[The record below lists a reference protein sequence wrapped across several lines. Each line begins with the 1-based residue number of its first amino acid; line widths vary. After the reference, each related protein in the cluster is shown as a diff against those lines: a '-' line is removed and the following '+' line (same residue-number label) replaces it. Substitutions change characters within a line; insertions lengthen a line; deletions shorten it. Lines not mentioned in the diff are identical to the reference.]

1 MCNIRKMALSALANR
16 AGIEVQARRL
26 LTVAHKS
33 KYTAK
38 NINFNLDNIFEE
50 DDMFDDVFSLI
61 VFKYVR

>member
-1 MCNIRKMALSALANR
+1 MSALANR

-38 NINFNLDNIFEE
+38 NINFNFEE
-50 DDMFDDVFSLI
+50 DDMFDDVLSLI

>member
-1 MCNIRKMALSALANR
+1 MCNIRKMAMSALANR

-38 NINFNLDNIFEE
+38 NINFNFEE
-50 DDMFDDVFSLI
+50 DDMFDDVLSLI